1 MTPTVMHEIESHGRE
16 RTLLVGLVV
25 PGLPR
30 SVVEEHLD
38 ELERLV
44 DTAGGDVV
52 GREIQERAKPAAATL
67 VGGASCS
74 GSPIDAPMNPSC
86 P

>member
-1 MTPTVMHEIESHGRE
+1 MNPAADFQPGGARRE

-30 SVVEEHLD
+30 PVVEEHLD

-44 DTAGGDVV
+44 D
-52 GREIQERAKPAAATL
+52 QELAR
-67 VGGASCS
+67 
-74 GSPIDAPMNPSC
+74 D
-86 P
+86 

>member
-1 MTPTVMHEIESHGRE
+1 MSPTSTYELTSDGRE
-16 RTLLVGLVV
+16 RSLLVGLVV

-44 DTAGGDVV
+44 DTNRRPPLWLA
-52 GREIQERAKPAAATL
+52 
-67 VGGASCS
+67 GASCS
-74 GSPIDAPMNPSC
+74 VLPNDVPMKPLC
-86 P
+86 R